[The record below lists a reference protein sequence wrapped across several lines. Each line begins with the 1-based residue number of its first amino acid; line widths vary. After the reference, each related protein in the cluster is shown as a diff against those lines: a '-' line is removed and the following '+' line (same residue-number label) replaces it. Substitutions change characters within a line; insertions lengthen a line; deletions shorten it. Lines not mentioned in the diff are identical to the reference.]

1 MIMIIIM
8 YDYLDK
14 LILVVRNSDYCKK
27 ISNLSCNTHLV
38 CFTFACICTV
48 CKCVV
53 LVLKPVIY
61 YRCTTSSKFG

>member
-38 CFTFACICTV
+38 CFTFTFV
-48 CKCVV
+48 NVK
-53 LVLKPVIY
+53 LYLY
-61 YRCTTSSKFG
+61 SL